1 MSLDMGEK
9 YQTSRKSLSFQGQTE
24 KPLPKVG
31 TCFICTVLK
40 KKKKLVCK
48 IKEKIPRSL
57 EGVSFR
63 ESVFITESKPF
74 YFRHM

>member
-40 KKKKLVCK
+40 KKTKNWYVKLKKNTQ
-48 IKEKIPRSL
+48 
-57 EGVSFR
+57 
-63 ESVFITESKPF
+63 ITRGSKLQRKCI
-74 YFRHM
+74 YN

>member
-31 TCFICTVLK
+31 ICFICTVLKK

-48 IKEKIPRSL
+48 IKEKYPD
-57 EGVSFR
+57 
-63 ESVFITESKPF
+63 
-74 YFRHM
+74 H

>member
-40 KKKKLVCK
+40 KKKK
-48 IKEKIPRSL
+48 P
-57 EGVSFR
+57 G
-63 ESVFITESKPF
+63 
-74 YFRHM
+74 M

>member
-48 IKEKIPRSL
+48 IKEKYPD
-57 EGVSFR
+57 
-63 ESVFITESKPF
+63 
-74 YFRHM
+74 H